1 MGMKGKGKKIMK
13 FRFCLVL
20 IFVAALFLMGMG
32 KMDQP
37 EKSGEIPVP
46 DKEVSAVINDS
57 EGLTLN
63 LTQFSINGKT
73 FLQGKLGA
81 GLVAVPFSQI
91 RVMTL
96 ASEPKG
102 IAVKVELNDRSQLNL
117 FLEKGL
123 TAYGKIKA
131 GTYQILLDQIKKV
144 EIQGITERKREKER
158 P

>member
-1 MGMKGKGKKIMK
+1 MKSRFGMVI
-13 FRFCLVL
+13 

-57 EGLTLN
+57 EGLTLT

-91 RVMTL
+91 RVMAL
-96 ASEPKG
+96 SSEPKG

-117 FLEKGL
+117 LLEKGL
-123 TAYGKIKA
+123 TAYGKIRA
-131 GTYQILLDQIKKV
+131 GTYQILLDQIKKI
-144 EIQGITERKREKER
+144 EIQGITERKREKDR